1 MRQSTT
7 RSPDADANFPF
18 PMNKLSNYR
27 VLVAGIV
34 SPLAALFLYA
44 LVYSILKRASAD
56 LEKDWLFRLSLSTL
70 AMTLPFLVTLALAI
84 KDRRRHALS
93 LSGKI
98 GFAIAILSLGL
109 AWNPVSDGIIRWK
122 QSRNMAMRDVA
133 APPFD
138 TLDLYGKSQRLGDQ
152 KDKVVLVN
160 IWATW
165 CLPCREEMP
174 KLNRLYQGRKDQG
187 FIVFGLSDED
197 VDLQRKYVEQVPVS
211 YPLLTLRGEVP
222 KLYRDIARYP
232 AIFLIDRRGRLEPAP
247 GPDQPFEK
255 LEAAVNAL
263 LNSGSN

>member
-1 MRQSTT
+1 MT
-7 RSPDADANFPF
+7 
-18 PMNKLSNYR
+18 KLSNYR
-27 VLVAGIV
+27 VLVAGIL

-56 LEKDWLFRLSLSTL
+56 LGKDWLFRLALSTL
-70 AMTLPFLVTLALAI
+70 AMTLPFLVTLALAV

-109 AWNPVSDGIIRWK
+109 TWNPVSDGITRWK

-133 APPFD
+133 APPFA

-152 KDKVVLVN
+152 KGKVVLVN

-174 KLNRLYQGRKDQG
+174 KLDRLYRERKDQG

-197 VDLQRKYVEQVPVS
+197 VDLQRKYVEQVAVS
-211 YPLLTLRGEVP
+211 YPLLTLSGEVP

-232 AIFLIDRRGRLEPAP
+232 AIFLIDRRGRLQPAP
-247 GPDQPFEK
+247 GLDQPFEK
-255 LEAAVNAL
+255 VEAAVDAL